1 MQRLDENKSIGYTS
15 FTAEYLIFDYRGQ
28 RIEGAFKVSNGIMS
42 YWTSCCMWW
51 QTAGRETNDRK
62 A

>member
-28 RIEGAFKVSNGIMS
+28 RIEGAFIVSNGIMS
-42 YWTSCCMWW
+42 YFLLYVVADS
-51 QTAGRETNDRK
+51 R
-62 A
+62 